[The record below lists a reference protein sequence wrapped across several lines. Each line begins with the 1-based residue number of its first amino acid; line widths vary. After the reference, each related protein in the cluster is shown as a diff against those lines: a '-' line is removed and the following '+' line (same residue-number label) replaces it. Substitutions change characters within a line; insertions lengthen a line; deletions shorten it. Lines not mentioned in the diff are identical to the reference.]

1 LTIVYVCRHCGITL
15 GILEGTGL
23 SEEKLGFDQLTPDER
38 RDIITNDMDGN
49 QIVRVTCESCQ
60 QVLES
65 HPERVLLPDLY
76 H

>member
-1 LTIVYVCRHCGITL
+1 MIVYVCRHCGARL
-15 GILEGTGL
+15 GELNEDGL
-23 SEEKLGFDQLTPDER
+23 TESRLGFDRLTPDER
-38 RDIITNDMDGN
+38 KDIITNDMNGN

-65 HPERVLLPDLY
+65 HPERLLLPRLY